1 VLVNAHFSPASRE
14 SFLMWRSLLLE
25 LASALQEQYSR
36 RYSPVASLAFPRN
49 RILQTVIG
57 GRFLYQAPRNDRRF
71 TSRVEVPEKIW
82 LYWSCNGRDDV
93 SRLHDLSIGGLFIQT
108 REPKAV
114 GATAKLAF
122 LVAEGQIRA
131 EAILRHVRPKVG
143 LGLQFTALCKE
154 DRAHLA
160 ALLARLRGRPRVRP
174 DSSDPQL
181 TKTNSLVLDLTDEL
195 RLEM

>member
-1 VLVNAHFSPASRE
+1 
-14 SFLMWRSLLLE
+14 
-25 LASALQEQYSR
+25 
-36 RYSPVASLAFPRN
+36 
-49 RILQTVIG
+49 
-57 GRFLYQAPRNDRRF
+57 LYEAPLNSRRF
-71 TSRVEVPEKIW
+71 TSRVKALEKIW
-82 LYWSCNGRDDV
+82 LYWSCNGRDYV

-114 GATAKLAF
+114 GATANLAF

-131 EAILRHVRPKVG
+131 EAIVRHVRPEVG
-143 LGLQFTALCKE
+143 LGLRFTALCKE

-160 ALLARLRGRPRVRP
+160 ALTARLRGRPRVRP

-181 TKTNSLVLDLTDEL
+181 TSSNSLVLDLTDEL